1 MGEAF
6 KLAPFR
12 ALLIV
17 NFFLYLGID
26 FVFQFNPVYFV
37 QKWEFTSS
45 HVGWLLSYTSVFHG
59 DDSVAFN

>member
-17 NFFLYLGID
+17 NFFLYLRID

-37 QKWEFTSS
+37 
-45 HVGWLLSYTSVFHG
+45 
-59 DDSVAFN
+59 

>member
-6 KLAPFR
+6 QLAPFR

-45 HVGWLLSYTSVFHG
+45 HVGWLLSYTSV
-59 DDSVAFN
+59 SMVMTQWLLN